1 MTLPGVPAL
10 WAVVVLVSLL
20 AMSTSLARSTCPK
33 SCSCPS
39 PREVHCTFR
48 HLKSA
53 PSSLPDDTERVNLGY
68 NSIQQLGTSDFA
80 RLQRLE
86 MLMLHGNDITTI
98 SPGAFYNLRSLQIL
112 KLSYNKLKR
121 LDPSMFQGL
130 QGLVRLYLDHNAISF
145 IEPFTFSGLM
155 SLRLLQMEGN
165 QLRELHP
172 HTFITISVSGCFWGS
187 SLRHLHLAD
196 NRLEH
201 LRPGTLQ
208 HLDRLEVLS
217 LHGNP
222 WACDCHLHWLQ
233 DWNKKK
239 EGVIKCKKER
249 NSGPAESCAA
259 CATPQHLYGS
269 QIFHMSP
276 EQLLCERP
284 MLSSPLKLRDS
295 TIWEDSEPDLPY
307 TKDLEPPLGHLT
319 FMLSD
324 SHGNQAHV
332 SCVVS
337 RPSDGSSVTWENL
350 KTPGQV
356 VVNVTLV
363 SHLECEIDRDE
374 LQKLWRLVAYYYES
388 PAILER
394 GPRQNNTT
402 FQYSQTANEES
413 PYFTELKGQLMA
425 EPEWL
430 LQPRVTLQLNRR
442 RTTTKKLVLNF
453 SAFIS
458 KQIDSWEEKEASRYS
473 WAMIQRAGPG
483 RIQAVLEGSDAR
495 LECKVIGS
503 GGEKIEWMLPD
514 LSLLNNSH
522 PRLMSYESGI
532 LVINKVTLSD
542 SGLYHCLLRTDN
554 DIDVVSFR
562 LTVREL
568 LLSPE
573 SLNGQ
578 VMSVES
584 GKPLLLPCSVSS
596 VQPMEIIWYLPRN
609 QILKPLPPN
618 GRTYV
623 LSNGTLVIS
632 KASHEDAGEY
642 SCLASNLYG
651 VDMLS
656 HLVVITGDKDS
667 EPLNGSGVVAEE
679 LPGGTPMKVVK
690 PSMEDPENEGSGFQE
705 LKRSVPTKTP
715 HTTSGRLHSSNRN
728 LSQGNKGTKVK
739 EAKRKLNKSVKELDP
754 HRWAQILAKAH
765 SKGQKVYPTTSIAF
779 GKITPANRPTPVLA
793 TPTPTPTTTSTTPP
807 HTDSV
812 TITTFD
818 YNEPKGLSTS
828 SPIYHDSSVS
838 NYPKPQLNVTS
849 FTVSDTG
856 RNQVATPSLQLHTQ
870 TEQSLDKRLM
880 KDRVKSNNN
889 ALEGHR
895 RRPPFRRRRP
905 PHRRIQLI
913 NSTQNPS
920 ILSVSNSEATTS
932 QQTST
937 NTKSQASP
945 ALKNADKSSVNTELL
960 AEAALPKGPT
970 VIDGSKKQDEV
981 PSHSHFSSV
990 TVELGLYQ
998 PQTPLPTVATWQRPL
1013 QPTSSNI
1020 MITPLLDHRLPISQ
1034 LPEQEKETGNEN
1046 IDITVPPFEP
1056 DEHKSAWITTTK
1068 NTPVQFNHSRNIKPP
1083 LEYIKFST
1091 PSDKTTGPFLTDVY
1105 SEGEEVHRKTVP
1117 PITTVQNSAQKHLPN
1132 EAKDIRQ
1139 RLNSSSRD
1147 PAEEHRNKDSF
1158 LGINGW
1164 KDDSSRSKSKSS
1176 HSPVVPVDHPWLRT
1190 KHTHKHVQIP
1200 NTQPPST
1207 ATFSWGHSNRFPIR
1221 PSIHSSRHHPSS
1233 PYRPWHSQSAAVTN
1247 RPEIT
1252 ALTVKATAL
1261 PFASP
1266 PALIPQP
1273 PLNNSVSRTRDHLL
1287 LTRLRNRYRQSQLD
1301 AYRLSQLGKTIML
1314 KPRTNSPTPKPHEAP
1329 KTQKSFAPVTPT
1341 PFPWEGY
1348 RQHST
1353 ASILYGSRWH
1363 YSHWGPRRLSTALPF
1378 PHLMGSGTKP
1388 RIISTSAV
1396 SVSTLAEADV
1406 ILPCK
1411 SLGQPEPVLSWTK
1424 VSTGATIQA
1433 NTKHGQRFEV
1443 LSNGTFVIRNVQL
1456 QDRGQY
1462 LCTAQNKFGTDRM
1475 VVTLAVLT
1483 QTPKIMHPNFKDFS
1497 VYLGRPITLDC
1508 VAVGKPQAQ
1517 VSWILPDRTF
1527 LRDVWH
1533 QNTGLPGLGPPGSAA
1548 VQLLSNGTLRIQ
1560 AANFSSKGNY
1570 KCIASNAAGADTL
1583 TYNINVAALP
1593 PAIEE
1598 EASESTVLQTGGNIY
1613 LHCTAKGEPP
1623 PTLKWSLPKG
1633 IQIKPSQVLGGRLF
1647 VFPNGTLY
1655 MTSTTSSDS
1664 GRYECSAVNAVG
1676 MAKRV
1681 VQLDIVQGAFSPRQH
1696 QVKAMYGS
1704 TVYLHCPESMK
1715 SPRGALWTLPSKIL
1729 LDSRYSPERPVTV
1742 FPNGTLRI
1750 HQLTAKDGGSY
1761 RCMFQRANGED
1772 MELFQ
1777 VEVLMKP
1784 PKIENLETASK
1795 KVVYGANFQVDCVAS
1810 GLPDPEVSWSLPDGT
1825 TIGNALQSD
1834 DSGVRS
1840 RRYVIFG
1847 NGTLLL
1853 RQMEKAD
1860 EGNYTCYAKNELGE
1874 DEMRVNV
1881 RVVQD
1886 SLRILSKN
1894 QVSVKGRLGEPA
1906 YMKCDTSG
1914 DLPPTIIWLSPN
1926 NNVIASSSNRY
1937 QILEDGTLVIR
1948 KVGVDDQGKYACVSR
1963 NSAGDE
1969 IKNVKLEV
1977 EAQEPQIGGKG
1988 GKTSMK
1994 VLAVSYQTKLLHCK
2008 AEGMPNPRIT
2018 WTTPQ
2023 GISMLAPYH
2032 GGRFQVH
2039 QNGSLELRGL
2049 RKTDEGRFVCQAKND
2064 LGEASLEMELEV
2076 ASLAEKPSFAMP
2088 NIEVLPL
2095 KVDAHEITLECL
2107 ARGKPM
2113 PEFVWLLPNG
2123 TVLNPGDRL
2132 ERFLHHPSNGTLRI
2146 LRPVMGDKG
2155 AYRCLA
2161 KNVAGQGEKRYSL
2174 EPGKKPQIRGA
2185 PGPMKISFGQNL
2197 RLPCLVDAWPQA
2209 TITWT
2214 LPSGLTLN
2222 KPQVIGKVTYLSNGT
2237 LQVKDTT
2244 MFDRGTYSCKVTN
2257 TFGSSVLSYP
2267 VAVMVYPPRITSA
2280 PPSITR
2286 VARGSPVTLT
2296 CTATGTPKPEI
2307 SWTLPGRTT
2316 LVPSNRFATQG
2327 SIHMTMEGNL
2337 VIQNPVL
2344 MNSGIYKCNAKNALG
2359 TDFKATYL
2367 QVI

>member
-1 MTLPGVPAL
+1 
-10 WAVVVLVSLL
+10 
-20 AMSTSLARSTCPK
+20 MSMSLARSTCPK

-217 LHGNP
+217 LHGNL

-828 SPIYHDSSVS
+828 SPIYHDSNVS

-849 FTVSDTG
+849 FIVSDTG
-856 RNQVATPSLQLHTQ
+856 RNQVSTPSLQLHTQ
-870 TEQSLDKRLM
+870 TEQSLNKRLM

-920 ILSVSNSEATTS
+920 ILSVSNSEATT
-932 QQTST
+932 
-937 NTKSQASP
+937 N
-945 ALKNADKSSVNTELL
+945 
-960 AEAALPKGPT
+960 
-970 VIDGSKKQDEV
+970 
-981 PSHSHFSSV
+981 
-990 TVELGLYQ
+990 
-998 PQTPLPTVATWQRPL
+998 
-1013 QPTSSNI
+1013 
-1020 MITPLLDHRLPISQ
+1020 
-1034 LPEQEKETGNEN
+1034 
-1046 IDITVPPFEP
+1046 
-1056 DEHKSAWITTTK
+1056 
-1068 NTPVQFNHSRNIKPP
+1068 
-1083 LEYIKFST
+1083 
-1091 PSDKTTGPFLTDVY
+1091 
-1105 SEGEEVHRKTVP
+1105 
-1117 PITTVQNSAQKHLPN
+1117 
-1132 EAKDIRQ
+1132 
-1139 RLNSSSRD
+1139 
-1147 PAEEHRNKDSF
+1147 
-1158 LGINGW
+1158 
-1164 KDDSSRSKSKSS
+1164 
-1176 HSPVVPVDHPWLRT
+1176 HPWLRT

-1207 ATFSWGHSNRFPIR
+1207 ATFSWGHANRFPIR

-1348 RQHST
+1348 GQHST

-1388 RIISTSAV
+1388 RIISTSTV

-2197 RLPCLVDAWPQA
+2197 HLPCLVDAWPQA

-2296 CTATGTPKPEI
+2296 CTAAGTPKPEI

>member
-1 MTLPGVPAL
+1 YGQAPCNTWTGL
-10 WAVVVLVSLL
+10 
-20 AMSTSLARSTCPK
+20 R
-33 SCSCPS
+33 CSP
-39 PREVHCTFR
+39 CT
-48 HLKSA
+48 
-53 PSSLPDDTERVNLGY
+53 
-68 NSIQQLGTSDFA
+68 
-80 RLQRLE
+80 
-86 MLMLHGNDITTI
+86 
-98 SPGAFYNLRSLQIL
+98 
-112 KLSYNKLKR
+112 
-121 LDPSMFQGL
+121 
-130 QGLVRLYLDHNAISF
+130 
-145 IEPFTFSGLM
+145 
-155 SLRLLQMEGN
+155 
-165 QLRELHP
+165 
-172 HTFITISVSGCFWGS
+172 
-187 SLRHLHLAD
+187 
-196 NRLEH
+196 
-201 LRPGTLQ
+201 
-208 HLDRLEVLS
+208 
-217 LHGNP
+217 
-222 WACDCHLHWLQ
+222 
-233 DWNKKK
+233 
-239 EGVIKCKKER
+239 
-249 NSGPAESCAA
+249 
-259 CATPQHLYGS
+259 ATPGLATATCTGS
-269 QIFHMSP
+269 RIGT
-276 EQLLCERP
+276 RR
-284 MLSSPLKLRDS
+284 KR
-295 TIWEDSEPDLPY
+295 
-307 TKDLEPPLGHLT
+307 
-319 FMLSD
+319 
-324 SHGNQAHV
+324 V
-332 SCVVS
+332 SCLA
-337 RPSDGSSVTWENL
+337 SV
-350 KTPGQV
+350 
-356 VVNVTLV
+356 
-363 SHLECEIDRDE
+363 
-374 LQKLWRLVAYYYES
+374 A
-388 PAILER
+388 
-394 GPRQNNTT
+394 
-402 FQYSQTANEES
+402 QYSQTANEES

-667 EPLNGSGVVAEE
+667 EPLN
-679 LPGGTPMKVVK
+679 
-690 PSMEDPENEGSGFQE
+690 
-705 LKRSVPTKTP
+705 
-715 HTTSGRLHSSNRN
+715 
-728 LSQGNKGTKVK
+728 
-739 EAKRKLNKSVKELDP
+739 
-754 HRWAQILAKAH
+754 
-765 SKGQKVYPTTSIAF
+765 
-779 GKITPANRPTPVLA
+779 
-793 TPTPTPTTTSTTPP
+793 
-807 HTDSV
+807 
-812 TITTFD
+812 
-818 YNEPKGLSTS
+818 
-828 SPIYHDSSVS
+828 
-838 NYPKPQLNVTS
+838 
-849 FTVSDTG
+849 
-856 RNQVATPSLQLHTQ
+856 
-870 TEQSLDKRLM
+870 
-880 KDRVKSNNN
+880 
-889 ALEGHR
+889 
-895 RRPPFRRRRP
+895 
-905 PHRRIQLI
+905 
-913 NSTQNPS
+913 
-920 ILSVSNSEATTS
+920 
-932 QQTST
+932 
-937 NTKSQASP
+937 
-945 ALKNADKSSVNTELL
+945 
-960 AEAALPKGPT
+960 
-970 VIDGSKKQDEV
+970 
-981 PSHSHFSSV
+981 
-990 TVELGLYQ
+990 
-998 PQTPLPTVATWQRPL
+998 
-1013 QPTSSNI
+1013 
-1020 MITPLLDHRLPISQ
+1020 
-1034 LPEQEKETGNEN
+1034 
-1046 IDITVPPFEP
+1046 
-1056 DEHKSAWITTTK
+1056 
-1068 NTPVQFNHSRNIKPP
+1068 
-1083 LEYIKFST
+1083 
-1091 PSDKTTGPFLTDVY
+1091 
-1105 SEGEEVHRKTVP
+1105 
-1117 PITTVQNSAQKHLPN
+1117 
-1132 EAKDIRQ
+1132 
-1139 RLNSSSRD
+1139 
-1147 PAEEHRNKDSF
+1147 
-1158 LGINGW
+1158 
-1164 KDDSSRSKSKSS
+1164 
-1176 HSPVVPVDHPWLRT
+1176 
-1190 KHTHKHVQIP
+1190 
-1200 NTQPPST
+1200 
-1207 ATFSWGHSNRFPIR
+1207 
-1221 PSIHSSRHHPSS
+1221 
-1233 PYRPWHSQSAAVTN
+1233 
-1247 RPEIT
+1247 
-1252 ALTVKATAL
+1252 
-1261 PFASP
+1261 
-1266 PALIPQP
+1266 
-1273 PLNNSVSRTRDHLL
+1273 
-1287 LTRLRNRYRQSQLD
+1287 
-1301 AYRLSQLGKTIML
+1301 
-1314 KPRTNSPTPKPHEAP
+1314 
-1329 KTQKSFAPVTPT
+1329 
-1341 PFPWEGY
+1341 
-1348 RQHST
+1348 
-1353 ASILYGSRWH
+1353 
-1363 YSHWGPRRLSTALPF
+1363 
-1378 PHLMGSGTKP
+1378 
-1388 RIISTSAV
+1388 
-1396 SVSTLAEADV
+1396 
-1406 ILPCK
+1406 
-1411 SLGQPEPVLSWTK
+1411 
-1424 VSTGATIQA
+1424 
-1433 NTKHGQRFEV
+1433 
-1443 LSNGTFVIRNVQL
+1443 
-1456 QDRGQY
+1456 
-1462 LCTAQNKFGTDRM
+1462 
-1475 VVTLAVLT
+1475 
-1483 QTPKIMHPNFKDFS
+1483 DFS

-1527 LRDVWH
+1527 LRD
-1533 QNTGLPGLGPPGSAA
+1533 
-1548 VQLLSNGTLRIQ
+1548 LLSNGTLRIQ

-1696 QVKAMYGS
+1696 
-1704 TVYLHCPESMK
+1704 
-1715 SPRGALWTLPSKIL
+1715 
-1729 LDSRYSPERPVTV
+1729 
-1742 FPNGTLRI
+1742 
-1750 HQLTAKDGGSY
+1750 
-1761 RCMFQRANGED
+1761 
-1772 MELFQ
+1772 
-1777 VEVLMKP
+1777 
-1784 PKIENLETASK
+1784 
-1795 KVVYGANFQVDCVAS
+1795 QVDCVAS